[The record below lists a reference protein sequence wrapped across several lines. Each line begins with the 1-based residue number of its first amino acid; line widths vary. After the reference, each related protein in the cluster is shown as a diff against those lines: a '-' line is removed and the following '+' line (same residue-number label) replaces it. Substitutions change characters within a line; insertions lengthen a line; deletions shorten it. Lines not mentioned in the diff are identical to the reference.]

1 VAEKNRKKITPA
13 KQAVTTELS
22 AGELDYKISFAPKG
36 CNSTDDL
43 TPCADIIGQT
53 RAIQAVW
60 TGLNVKS
67 VGYNIFVTGLSG
79 TGRTATIS
87 HLLKQLDYEK
97 PPLTDYC
104 YVNNFKNAD
113 CPRLLAL
120 KAGDG
125 ARFKKDME
133 YLINSLRKVVPKI
146 FLSEDFKDR
155 YSRVIRE
162 YEGRQKELVHIFEEK
177 LTQNGFVMVQIQSG
191 LGVRNEIQPL
201 VDSEPSSMEKIE
213 RLATEGK
220 FSLALL
226 DDLRRK
232 WDMLRRDFDVT
243 TIESKKLSAKL
254 EDAIEKLNSSM
265 IAPLVTDKVNLI
277 KKRYPI
283 ERVSTYLD
291 EVSEALFSD
300 LDRFRETQ
308 PRRGEEETPNVRKR
322 EPFEEF
328 AVNVILDNSETQGV
342 PIIIEKSPS
351 HKNLFG
357 SLERVV
363 DRHGYWRTDFTRIFS
378 GSILK
383 AAGGFLII
391 NAYDLLMEGGVWQ
404 YLKRAIRNREL
415 EITGF
420 DPFYMMAGSGIK
432 PEPIPLDV
440 KVVLIGEP
448 RIYHLLWQLDDD
460 FKDIFKIK
468 AEFDS
473 TMPLN
478 DGSIRSYYEFI
489 KKSIDDEGL
498 PKFDLSG
505 LQAVTEYGIRV
516 AGQRNKITTRFST
529 VQDLIRESTF
539 YSRER
544 KSAAVAR
551 EDVAKAIR
559 SRRSRVNLVEDKI
572 QEMFD
577 DNVIMVSTTGK
588 VAGQINGLSVYT
600 VGEYAFGRPC
610 RITASV
616 SLGRAGVIN
625 VERESDLS
633 GPIHNKGVLVLS
645 GYLRE
650 QFAQDKPLA
659 MSASITFEQSYGG
672 VDGDSA
678 SSTEIYAILSALSG
692 LPINQELAVTGS
704 VNQKGEI
711 QPIGGVT
718 EKVEGWFD
726 VCVSKTLTGTQGVI
740 IPEQNAKDL
749 LLRSDVI
756 DAVKKGTFHIHAI
769 KSVNQGM
776 ELLMGTPA
784 GTLVK
789 GKWEPKI
796 SVMHIVDK
804 KLREM
809 ALALQNFGRDGENGD
824 NGRSKAKKTKKS
836 KKKPARKRR

>member
-1 VAEKNRKKITPA
+1 MAGKKRTINKLAPQAETNK
-13 KQAVTTELS
+13 LS
-22 AGELDYKISFAPKG
+22 AADLQYTVVFAPKG
-36 CNSTDDL
+36 CASTYDL
-43 TPCADIIGQT
+43 TPCTDIIRQT

-79 TGRTATIS
+79 TGRTTTIS

-97 PPLTDYC
+97 PPLADFC
-104 YVNNFKNAD
+104 YVNNFKNSD
-113 CPRLLAL
+113 CPRMLQF
-120 KAGDG
+120 KAGEG
-125 ARFKKDME
+125 IRFKKDMD
-133 YLINSLRKVVPKI
+133 YLISSLRKVVPKI

-162 YEGRQKELVHIFEEK
+162 FEGRQKELVHQFEEK
-177 LTQNGFVMVQIQSG
+177 LNQAGFVMVQIQSG

-201 VDSEPSSMEKIE
+201 VDNEPSSMEKIE

-232 WDMLRRDFDVT
+232 WDSLRREFDVT
-243 TIESKKLSAKL
+243 TVESKKLSSKL

-265 IAPLVTDKVNLI
+265 IAPLVTDKINLLM
-277 KKRYPI
+277 KRYPN
-283 ERVSTYLD
+283 EKVMAYLD
-291 EVSEALFSD
+291 EVSDALLSD

-308 PRRGEEETPNVRKR
+308 TRRGEEEAPAFRKK

-363 DRHGYWRTDFTRIFS
+363 DRYGYWRTDFTRIFS
-378 GSILK
+378 GSLLK
-383 AAGGFLII
+383 ASGGFLII
-391 NAYDLLMEGGVWQ
+391 NAYDLLMEPGIWH
-404 YLKRAIRNREL
+404 YLKRTIRNREL
-415 EITGF
+415 EVTGY

-473 TMPLN
+473 TMPLS
-478 DGSIRSYYEFI
+478 DGSIRSYFEFI
-489 KKSIDDEGL
+489 KKTIDDEGL
-498 PKFDLSG
+498 PRFNLTG

-516 AGQRNKITTRFST
+516 AGHRNKITTRFAT
-529 VQDLIRESTF
+529 VQDIIRESSF
-539 YSRER
+539 CAEER
-544 KSAAVAR
+544 KSSAVER
-551 EDVAKAIR
+551 EDVEKAIR
-559 SRRSRVNLVEDKI
+559 SRRTRVNLVEDKI

-577 DNVIMVSTTGK
+577 ENVIMVSTTGK
-588 VAGQINGLSVYT
+588 VVGQINGLSVYS

-625 VERESDLS
+625 VEREADLS

-645 GYLRE
+645 GFLRE

-718 EKVEGWFD
+718 EKVEGWYD

-749 LLRSDVI
+749 LLRGDVI
-756 DAVKKGTFHIHAI
+756 DAVKNGTFHIHAI
-769 KSVNQGM
+769 KTINQGI
-776 ELLMGTPA
+776 ELLTGRPA
-784 GTLVK
+784 GTLEK
-789 GKWEPKI
+789 GKWAPKDA
-796 SVMHIVDK
+796 VMHIVDN
-804 KLREM
+804 KLRTM
-809 ALALQNFGRDGENGD
+809 ALALQNFGRDGEND
-824 NGRSKAKKTKKS
+824 NNGRPSKKKSKKT